1 MKRLKRVFTTDPMI
15 YFFSARLLRSCL
27 GRINLYPLE
36 KTVVSVQRKAKSYR
50 TCHNVK
56 ETETFTSTTTSKKFK
71 INHRLNCNYE
81 CLDYL
86 LTSRFYL
93 KQYVSTTVEKFRYRW
108 KNHKSN
114 DRSYQEYCTCM
125 QQHGFCN
132 RAIEHYVIEHF
143 FE

>member
-1 MKRLKRVFTTDPMI
+1 MKRLKRVFPTDLMI

-71 INHRLNCNYE
+71 INHSLNCNYE

-86 LTSRFYL
+86 LICKFYL
-93 KQYVSTTVEKFRYRW
+93 KQYVSKTVKEFRYRW

-114 DRSYQEYCTCM
+114 GRSYQEYYICM
-125 QQHGFCN
+125 Q
-132 RAIEHYVIEHF
+132 
-143 FE
+143 

>member
-1 MKRLKRVFTTDPMI
+1 MKRLKRVFPTDPMI
-15 YFFSARLLRSCL
+15 YFFSAGLLRRCL

-50 TCHNVK
+50 TCHSVK

-71 INHRLNCNYE
+71 INHSLNCNYE

-86 LTSRFYL
+86 LICKFYL
-93 KQYVSTTVEKFRYRW
+93 KQYVSKTVKEFRYRW

-114 DRSYQEYCTCM
+114 GRSYQEYYTCM
-125 QQHGFCN
+125 Q
-132 RAIEHYVIEHF
+132 
-143 FE
+143 